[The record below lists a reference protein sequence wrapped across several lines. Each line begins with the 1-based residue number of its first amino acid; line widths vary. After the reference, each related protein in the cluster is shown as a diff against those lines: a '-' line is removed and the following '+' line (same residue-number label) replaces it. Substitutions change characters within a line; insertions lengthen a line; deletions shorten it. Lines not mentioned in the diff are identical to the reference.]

1 MINMPH
7 QITIN
12 AAPEK
17 VFEAIT
23 TTEGVRGWWTTD
35 AKVEP
40 EVGSVA
46 EFGFYNRKAV
56 FQMHIDQLEQGK
68 LIEWTAQHDMPGWK
82 GTKIRFELN
91 ANDNGDTVLNFNH
104 SGWDSMEGGYPM
116 INTTWGSL
124 MYILKNYVEGKNP
137 EVWHH
142 S

>member
-1 MINMPH
+1 MPH

-12 AAPEK
+12 ATPEK
-17 VFEAIT
+17 VYEAIT
-23 TTEGVRGWWTTD
+23 TTEGIKNWWTTE

-56 FQMHIDQLEQGK
+56 FLMHIDHLEQGK
-68 LIEWTAQHDMPGWK
+68 LVEWTAQHDMPGWK
-82 GTKIRFELN
+82 GTTIRFELKP
-91 ANDNGDTVLNFNH
+91 NDNGDTILNFNH
-104 SGWDSMEGGYPM
+104 SGWDSMEGGYSM

-137 EVWHH
+137 EVWHQ